1 METGLRPTWPGAGQQ
16 MPGHTHAGPQLS
28 PVRGREDT
36 SSTQGPTTPSPR
48 AGRPI
53 PPSPEGFPPC
63 PGHPVALPTQVP
75 SSGLPLATCGSALG
89 QGLSPSPCPEGHPRV
104 ALTRISGP
112 PWDPETP
119 GAPPSE
125 PGRVR
130 PRAGDQ
136 PRARPGLLKPHGPA
150 GTTSALSTDPGRL
163 ALVLAP
169 KRSQHQ
175 PNFRSRSWGRRS
187 PAPPPGPPRGTRRRH
202 GRSDTGLTLLCLS
215 ERRSAARPLPASAW
229 HGAQTYF

>member
-53 PPSPEGFPPC
+53 PPSPEGFPHC

-104 ALTRISGP
+104 ALTGSQGPRGTLRHQGHHPASLGGYDQEQVTSPALGLVSSSPMGQRAPPLPSQQTLDAWHWSSPPNTASTSPTSGP
-112 PWDPETP
+112 EA
-119 GAPPSE
+119 GASAPP
-125 PGRVR
+125 
-130 PRAGDQ
+130 PR
-136 PRARPGLLKPHGPA
+136 
-150 GTTSALSTDPGRL
+150 
-163 ALVLAP
+163 
-169 KRSQHQ
+169 
-175 PNFRSRSWGRRS
+175 
-187 PAPPPGPPRGTRRRH
+187 PPGPPRGTRRRH